1 VLALQGFH
9 QLVDLPIR
17 RHRRSPHRSLKRI
30 ALRAAGGERRPTP
43 RLARKALTRLGQTRC
58 NLSLAAIDAVLEQTA
73 EVLTALA
80 PSVTKYFKERAAH
93 PEIGDRLVAAWQT
106 GIGDSLG
113 FAGRGR

>member
-1 VLALQGFH
+1 
-9 QLVDLPIR
+9 
-17 RHRRSPHRSLKRI
+17 
-30 ALRAAGGERRPTP
+30 
-43 RLARKALTRLGQTRC
+43 
-58 NLSLAAIDAVLEQTA
+58 LEQTA